1 MSKKTLFSL
10 IASILGVT
18 GIAESSTSKLEVSI
32 GGSPAEFPEGA
43 KGFLIV
49 DTAGDGFDFAKS
61 PTMLENK
68 SESAV
73 GSKWGDDDT
82 VVIAGLPTVEFPG
95 VGRGFNATPRD
106 LESTSW
112 KSGDKLAMVWFPEGS
127 SGGGKPYSYYT
138 SNQIESE
145 RGTNAFEIPEDGA
158 VDTIVAV
165 GVTPTEK
172 GKVAFYSSGTPPSS
186 GIAPPEEVKKGK
198 ASKKSSASKSGK
210 AKLKSIEGRGSK
222 NSYAS
227 KSASAK
233 LSSESR
239 GDSKKSFASKSSDGK
254 KSGAKKPNKK

>member
-32 GGSPAEFPEGA
+32 GGSPAEFPEGS

-61 PTMLENK
+61 PTILENK

-82 VVIAGLPTVEFPG
+82 VVMAGLPTVEFPG
-95 VGRGFNATPRD
+95 VGRLGQAGRGFNATPRD
-106 LESTSW
+106 VESTSW

-138 SNQIESE
+138 SNQVESE

-158 VDTIVAV
+158 VDSIVAV
-165 GVTPTEK
+165 GAPTAEGTVISSPSVTPPK
-172 GKVAFYSSGTPPSS
+172 SADIPPQKV
-186 GIAPPEEVKKGK
+186 EKKGK
-198 ASKKSSASKSGK
+198 
-210 AKLKSIEGRGSK
+210 
-222 NSYAS
+222 
-227 KSASAK
+227 
-233 LSSESR
+233 
-239 GDSKKSFASKSSDGK
+239 DSKKS
-254 KSGAKKPNKK
+254 

>member
-61 PTMLENK
+61 PTILENK

-82 VVIAGLPTVEFPG
+82 VVMAGLPSVEFPG
-95 VGRGFNATPRD
+95 LGRGFNATPRD
-106 LESTSW
+106 VESTSW

-127 SGGGKPYSYYT
+127 SAGGKPYSYYT

-158 VDTIVAV
+158 VDSIVADGTPTAEGTV
-165 GVTPTEK
+165 VSSPSVTPPK
-172 GKVAFYSSGTPPSS
+172 SADIPPQK
-186 GIAPPEEVKKGK
+186 AEKKGK
-198 ASKKSSASKSGK
+198 DSKKTSASKSAK
-210 AKLKSIEGRGSK
+210 AKLKSESIIGSK
-222 NSYAS
+222 KAS
-227 KSASAK
+227 
-233 LSSESR
+233 
-239 GDSKKSFASKSSDGK
+239 ASKSSGGK
-254 KSGAKKPNKK
+254 KSTAKKAKKK

>member
-1 MSKKTLFSL
+1 MTKKTLFSL

-32 GGSPAEFPEGA
+32 GGSPAEFPEGS

-61 PTMLENK
+61 PTILENK

-82 VVIAGLPTVEFPG
+82 VVMAGLPTVEFPG

-106 LESTSW
+106 VESTSW

-138 SNQIESE
+138 SNQSDE

-158 VDTIVAV
+158 VDSIVSLDTPIAEGTV
-165 GVTPTEK
+165 VSSPSVTPPK
-172 GKVAFYSSGTPPSS
+172 SADIPPQKV
-186 GIAPPEEVKKGK
+186 EKKGK
-198 ASKKSSASKSGK
+198 DSKKSSASKSAK
-210 AKLKSIEGRGSK
+210 AKLKSESIIGSK
-222 NSYAS
+222 KAS
-227 KSASAK
+227 
-233 LSSESR
+233 
-239 GDSKKSFASKSSDGK
+239 ASKSSGGK
-254 KSGAKKPNKK
+254 KSTAKKAKKK

>member
-32 GGSPAEFPEGA
+32 GGSPAEFPEA
-43 KGFLIV
+43 SKGFLIV

-61 PTMLENK
+61 PTILENK

-82 VVIAGLPTVEFPG
+82 VVMAGLRTVEFPG

-106 LESTSW
+106 VESTSW

-158 VDTIVAV
+158 VDSIVSV
-165 GVTPTEK
+165 GTPTAEGTVVSSPSVTPPK
-172 GKVAFYSSGTPPSS
+172 SADIPPQKV
-186 GIAPPEEVKKGK
+186 EKKGK
-198 ASKKSSASKSGK
+198 GSKKSSASKSAK
-210 AKLKSIEGRGSK
+210 SKLKSESIIGSK
-222 NSYAS
+222 KAS
-227 KSASAK
+227 
-233 LSSESR
+233 
-239 GDSKKSFASKSSDGK
+239 ASKSSGGK
-254 KSGAKKPNKK
+254 KSTAKKAKKK

>member
-32 GGSPAEFPEGA
+32 GGSPAEFPEGS

-49 DTAGDGFDFAKS
+49 DTAGDGFDFANS
-61 PTMLENK
+61 PTILENK

-82 VVIAGLPTVEFPG
+82 VVMAGLPTVEFPG
-95 VGRGFNATPRD
+95 VGRVGQVGRGFNATPRD
-106 LESTSW
+106 VESTSW

-138 SNQIESE
+138 SNQVESE

-158 VDTIVAV
+158 VDSIVAV
-165 GVTPTEK
+165 GTPTAEGTVVSSPSVTPPK
-172 GKVAFYSSGTPPSS
+172 SADIPPQKV
-186 GIAPPEEVKKGK
+186 EKKGK
-198 ASKKSSASKSGK
+198 GSKKSSASKSAK
-210 AKLKSIEGRGSK
+210 AKLKSEPSGG
-222 NSYAS
+222 
-227 KSASAK
+227 
-233 LSSESR
+233 
-239 GDSKKSFASKSSDGK
+239 SKKSSASKSSGGK
-254 KSGAKKPNKK
+254 KSTAKKAKKK

>member
-32 GGSPAEFPEGA
+32 GGSPAEFPEGS

-61 PTMLENK
+61 PTILENK

-73 GSKWGDDDT
+73 GSKWGDDDA
-82 VVIAGLPTVEFPG
+82 VVMAGLPTVEFPA
-95 VGRGFNATPRD
+95 VGRGFNVTPRD
-106 LESTSW
+106 VESTSW

-138 SNQIESE
+138 SNQVESE

-158 VDTIVAV
+158 VDSIVAV
-165 GVTPTEK
+165 GTPTAEGTVISSPSVTPPK
-172 GKVAFYSSGTPPSS
+172 SADIPPQKV
-186 GIAPPEEVKKGK
+186 EKKGK
-198 ASKKSSASKSGK
+198 GSKKSSASKSAK
-210 AKLKSIEGRGSK
+210 AKLKSKSIIGSK
-222 NSYAS
+222 KAS
-227 KSASAK
+227 
-233 LSSESR
+233 
-239 GDSKKSFASKSSDGK
+239 ASKSSGGK
-254 KSGAKKPNKK
+254 KSTAKKAKKKQAQRGSPL

>member
-1 MSKKTLFSL
+1 MTKKTLFSL

-32 GGSPAEFPEGA
+32 GGSPAEFPEGS

-61 PTMLENK
+61 PTILENK

-82 VVIAGLPTVEFPG
+82 VVMAGLPTVEFPDVG
-95 VGRGFNATPRD
+95 RVGQVGRGFNATPRD
-106 LESTSW
+106 VESTSW

-138 SNQIESE
+138 SNQSDE

-158 VDTIVAV
+158 VDSIVAV
-165 GVTPTEK
+165 GTPTAEGTVVSSPSVTPPK
-172 GKVAFYSSGTPPSS
+172 SADIPPQKV
-186 GIAPPEEVKKGK
+186 EKKGK
-198 ASKKSSASKSGK
+198 DSKKSSASKSAK
-210 AKLKSIEGRGSK
+210 AKLKSESIIGSK
-222 NSYAS
+222 KAS
-227 KSASAK
+227 
-233 LSSESR
+233 
-239 GDSKKSFASKSSDGK
+239 ASKSSGGK
-254 KSGAKKPNKK
+254 KSTAKKAKKK

>member
-61 PTMLENK
+61 PTILENK

-73 GSKWGDDDT
+73 GSKWGDDDI
-82 VVIAGLPTVEFPG
+82 VVMAGLPTVEFPG

-106 LESTSW
+106 VESTSW

-158 VDTIVAV
+158 VDSLVAV
-165 GVTPTEK
+165 GTPTAEGTVVSSPSVTPPK
-172 GKVAFYSSGTPPSS
+172 SADIPPQKV
-186 GIAPPEEVKKGK
+186 EKKGK
-198 ASKKSSASKSGK
+198 GSKKSSASKSAQ
-210 AKLKSIEGRGSK
+210 AKLKSKSIIGSK
-222 NSYAS
+222 KAS
-227 KSASAK
+227 
-233 LSSESR
+233 
-239 GDSKKSFASKSSDGK
+239 ASKSSGGK
-254 KSGAKKPNKK
+254 KSGAKKAKKK

>member
-32 GGSPAEFPEGA
+32 GGSRAEFPEGS

-61 PTMLENK
+61 PTILENK

-82 VVIAGLPTVEFPG
+82 VVMAGLRTVEFPG
-95 VGRGFNATPRD
+95 VGRLGQAGRGFNVTPRD
-106 LESTSW
+106 VKSTSW

-138 SNQIESE
+138 SNQVESD
-145 RGTNAFEIPEDGA
+145 RGTIAFEIPEDGA
-158 VDTIVAV
+158 VDSIVSLDTPIAEGTV
-165 GVTPTEK
+165 VSSPSVTPPK
-172 GKVAFYSSGTPPSS
+172 SADIPPQKV
-186 GIAPPEEVKKGK
+186 EKKGK
-198 ASKKSSASKSGK
+198 GSKKASASKSAKAKLKSKSIIGSKKSSASKSSG
-210 AKLKSIEGRGSK
+210 
-222 NSYAS
+222 
-227 KSASAK
+227 
-233 LSSESR
+233 
-239 GDSKKSFASKSSDGK
+239 GK
-254 KSGAKKPNKK
+254 KSTAKKSKKK

>member
-18 GIAESSTSKLEVSI
+18 GIAESSISKLEVSI

-61 PTMLENK
+61 PTILENK

-73 GSKWGDDDT
+73 GSKWGDDDI
-82 VVIAGLPTVEFPG
+82 VVMAGLPTVEFPG

-106 LESTSW
+106 VESTSW

-158 VDTIVAV
+158 VASIVSV
-165 GVTPTEK
+165 GTPSAEGTVESSPSVTPPK
-172 GKVAFYSSGTPPSS
+172 SADIPPQK
-186 GIAPPEEVKKGK
+186 AEKKGK
-198 ASKKSSASKSGK
+198 GSKKSSS
-210 AKLKSIEGRGSK
+210 
-222 NSYAS
+222 S
-227 KSASAK
+227 KSAKAK
-233 LSSESR
+233 FKSESII
-239 GDSKKSFASKSSDGK
+239 GSKKASTSKSSGGK
-254 KSGAKKPNKK
+254 KSGTKKSKKK

>member
-32 GGSPAEFPEGA
+32 GGSPAEFPEGS

-61 PTMLENK
+61 PTILENK

-82 VVIAGLPTVEFPG
+82 VVMAGLPTVEFPG

-106 LESTSW
+106 VESTSW

-138 SNQIESE
+138 SNQSDE

-158 VDTIVAV
+158 VDSIVSLDTPIAEGTV
-165 GVTPTEK
+165 VSSPSVTPPK
-172 GKVAFYSSGTPPSS
+172 SADIPPQKV
-186 GIAPPEEVKKGK
+186 EKKGK
-198 ASKKSSASKSGK
+198 DSKKSSASKSAK
-210 AKLKSIEGRGSK
+210 AKLKSESIIGSK
-222 NSYAS
+222 KAS
-227 KSASAK
+227 
-233 LSSESR
+233 
-239 GDSKKSFASKSSDGK
+239 ASKSSGGK
-254 KSGAKKPNKK
+254 KSTAKKAKKK